1 MKLDEAYW
9 TERYDSGKMGW
20 DIGYPSTPI
29 KEYIDQLQSK
39 SLRILVPGAGN
50 AYEAEYL
57 YHQGFSEV
65 TVIDLSQA
73 PLERLAERCPGLK
86 KNQLIHGDFFDHLG
100 EYDLILE
107 QTFFCALNPSLRV
120 QYINKMRSLLA
131 PAGKLIGVLF
141 NIPLNS
147 DLPPFGGSKEE
158 YVSLFEQQFVLN
170 IFEECYNSIPP
181 RQGSELFIHCT
192 SK

>member
-1 MKLDEAYW
+1 MKLNEAYW
-9 TERYDSGKMGW
+9 TERYDSGQMGW

-29 KEYIDQLQSK
+29 REYIDQLENK
-39 SLRILVPGAGN
+39 SLRILIPGAGN

-57 YHQGFSEV
+57 YHHDFSEV
-65 TVIDLSQA
+65 TVIDLSKA
-73 PLERLAERCPGLK
+73 PLDRLSERCPEFMGD
-86 KNQLIHGDFFDHLG
+86 QLVHGDFFDHFG

-107 QTFFCALNPSLRV
+107 QTFFCALNPSLRA
-120 QYINKMRSLLA
+120 QYIDKMQSLLA
-131 PAGKLIGVLF
+131 PAGKLVGVLF

-147 DLPPFGGSKEE
+147 DRPPFGGAKEE
-158 YVSLFEQQFVLN
+158 YVRLFEQQFFLN
-170 IFEECYNSIPP
+170 TFDECYNSIPP

>member
-9 TERYDSGKMGW
+9 TDKYHSGKIGW
-20 DIGYPSTPI
+20 DIGYSSTPLR
-29 KEYIDQLQSK
+29 EYIDELEDK

-57 YHQGFSEV
+57 HNKGFSNV
-65 TVIDLSQA
+65 TVIDLSKP
-73 PLERLAERCPGLK
+73 PLERLMARCPGFK
-86 KNQLIHGDFFDHLG
+86 EEQLIHGDFFDHIG

-107 QTFFCALNPSLRV
+107 QTFFCALNPSLRSE
-120 QYINKMRSLLA
+120 YIYKMRSLLA
-131 PAGKLIGVLF
+131 YDGELVGVLF

-147 DLPPFGGSKEE
+147 DRPPFGGSKEE
-158 YVSLFEQQFVLN
+158 YKPLFEKKFILN
-170 IFEECYNSIPP
+170 VFEECYNSITP
-181 RQGSELFIHCT
+181 RQGSELFIKCT